1 MVTEKEGINHDTAG
15 TDWMVPN
22 NKRLFYSTAFP
33 GKPDL
38 FHIAIKMLSIN
49 NVFTKF
55 LTLRIHHISLIHLSI
70 SPLSRTRITEPDM
83 KRIFY
88 EDPRKRASL
97 PLSDFS
103 FKSSTESVRNYLIGI
118 CLIINLIILAVFLGF
133 YLRTDALFN
142 QQLINTGRV
151 FFEEIV
157 ITRKWLA
164 QHQGIFVTM
173 KPGDTVNPYL
183 KKIPG
188 LKTIIHDSDG
198 ESYMLKNPALA
209 TREISLIAD
218 REGTFKFHMT
228 SLNPIN
234 PDNRADLFEKN
245 ALESFATG
253 EHERYALEKGSAGR
267 IFRYM
272 APVLT
277 EESCLRCHA
286 HQGYSVGDI
295 RGGISVT
302 IPAQSMMEKIQANK
316 FYLTLSVLGVV
327 VIITL
332 FMTFIARFFI
342 RDLGEAEQ
350 KLLDMAT
357 TDYLTGLLNRREG
370 FRRII
375 AEFSRAGRAGKP
387 LCAMMLD
394 IDHFKHIND
403 THGHLTGD
411 SVLKSLAATL
421 KNALRGSDILCRYG
435 GEEFLIVLPETG
447 IEETTLLAERL
458 RQQIEQS
465 VLHTQDRKKLNVTI
479 SIGVV
484 GHQAEESYEHLIAR
498 ADQALYKAKESG
510 RNRVCTG

>member
-1 MVTEKEGINHDTAG
+1 M
-15 TDWMVPN
+15 
-22 NKRLFYSTAFP
+22 
-33 GKPDL
+33 
-38 FHIAIKMLSIN
+38 
-49 NVFTKF
+49 
-55 LTLRIHHISLIHLSI
+55 
-70 SPLSRTRITEPDM
+70 PL
-83 KRIFY
+83 
-88 EDPRKRASL
+88 L
-97 PLSDFS
+97 DFS

-118 CLIINLIILAVFLGF
+118 CLIINLIILALFLGF

-164 QHQGIFVTM
+164 RHQGIFVTM
-173 KPGDTVNPYL
+173 KPGDHVNPYL
-183 KKIPG
+183 KTIPG
-188 LKTIIHDSDG
+188 LKTIIHDPGGDT
-198 ESYMLKNPALA
+198 YMLKNPALV
-209 TREISLIAD
+209 TREISFIAD
-218 REGTFKFHMT
+218 REGTFKFHLT
-228 SLNPIN
+228 SLKPIN
-234 PDNRADLFEKN
+234 PENRPDLFEKKS
-245 ALESFATG
+245 LEAFATG
-253 EHERYALEKGSAGR
+253 EHERYAFETGSAGKV
-267 IFRYM
+267 FRYM
-272 APVLT
+272 APLIT
-277 EESCLRCHA
+277 EESCLKCHA

-302 IPAQSMMEKIQANK
+302 IQAQSMMEKMQVNK

-332 FMTFIARFFI
+332 FMYFIARFFI
-342 RDLGEAEQ
+342 RDLSEAEQ
-350 KLLDMAT
+350 KLLNMAT

-411 SVLKSLAATL
+411 SVLKSLATTL
-421 KNALRGSDILCRYG
+421 KKTLRGSDILCRYG

-465 VLHTQDRKKLNVTI
+465 ILQTEDHKKLDVTI

-484 GHQAEESYEHLIAR
+484 GHQAEETYEQLIAR
-498 ADQALYKAKESG
+498 ADQALYQAKESG

>member
-1 MVTEKEGINHDTAG
+1 
-15 TDWMVPN
+15 
-22 NKRLFYSTAFP
+22 
-33 GKPDL
+33 
-38 FHIAIKMLSIN
+38 ML
-49 NVFTKF
+49 
-55 LTLRIHHISLIHLSI
+55 
-70 SPLSRTRITEPDM
+70 
-83 KRIFY
+83 
-88 EDPRKRASL
+88 
-97 PLSDFS
+97 DFS

-118 CLIINLIILAVFLGF
+118 CLIINLIILALFLGF

-173 KPGDTVNPYL
+173 KPGDHVNPYL
-183 KKIPG
+183 KTIPG
-188 LKTIIHDSDG
+188 LKTIIHEPGGD
-198 ESYMLKNPALA
+198 SYMLKNPALA
-209 TREISLIAD
+209 TREISIIAA
-218 REGTFKFHMT
+218 REGAFKFHLT
-228 SLNPIN
+228 SLKPIN
-234 PDNRADLFEKN
+234 PENKPDQFEKN

-253 EHERYALEKGSAGR
+253 EYEKYAFEKGSVGKV
-267 IFRYM
+267 FRYM
-272 APVLT
+272 APLIT
-277 EESCLRCHA
+277 EEACLRCHA

-302 IPAQSMMEKIQANK
+302 IPAQSMMEKMQANK

-332 FMTFIARFFI
+332 FMYLIARFFI

-350 KLLDMAT
+350 KLLNMAT

-375 AEFSRAGRAGKP
+375 AEFSRAERAGKP

-394 IDHFKHIND
+394 IDHFKRIND

-411 SVLKSLAATL
+411 FVLKTLAATL
-421 KNALRGSDILCRYG
+421 KKALRMSDILCRYG

-447 IEETTLLAERL
+447 LEEITLLAERL

-465 VLHTQDRKKLNVTI
+465 VLQTDDHKKLTVTI
-479 SIGVV
+479 SIGVA
-484 GHQAEESYEHLIAR
+484 GHQPGETYEHLIAR
-498 ADQALYKAKESG
+498 ADQALYQAKESG
-510 RNRVCTG
+510 RNRVCAG